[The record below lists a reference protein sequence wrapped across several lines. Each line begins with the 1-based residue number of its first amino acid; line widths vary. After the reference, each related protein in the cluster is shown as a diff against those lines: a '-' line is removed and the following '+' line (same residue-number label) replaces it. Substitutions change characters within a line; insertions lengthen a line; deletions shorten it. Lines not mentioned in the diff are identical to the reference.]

1 MNVNY
6 PGESQ
11 VPGVLG
17 DSRLQSQTLE
27 SVASAVHYHAWV
39 TDLARP
45 YLGDCPVE
53 LGSGLGD
60 YAVRWLYAGVPTIT
74 VTEAD
79 RGRLAVL
86 TTRFAAEPRVETL
99 GLDVSDPPAR
109 EHSALV
115 ACNVLEHIPDHVGA
129 LASAHRLLRPGGA
142 VVMFVPAFPFAMGDF
157 DRAVGHVRRYTRAS
171 LGQAYRDAGLT
182 VERLYYVNAPG
193 LPAWFVGV
201 RLLRM
206 TPGDGVLLR
215 LWDRFVV
222 PVARFA
228 ESRWVPPFGQS
239 LFAVGRV
246 PS

>member
-1 MNVNY
+1 
-6 PGESQ
+6 
-11 VPGVLG
+11 
-17 DSRLQSQTLE
+17 
-27 SVASAVHYHAWV
+27 
-39 TDLARP
+39 
-45 YLGDCPVE
+45 
-53 LGSGLGD
+53 
-60 YAVRWLYAGVPTIT
+60 
-74 VTEAD
+74 
-79 RGRLAVL
+79 
-86 TTRFAAEPRVETL
+86 
-99 GLDVSDPPAR
+99 
-109 EHSALV
+109 
-115 ACNVLEHIPDHVGA
+115 
-129 LASAHRLLRPGGA
+129 
-142 VVMFVPAFPFAMGDF
+142 MFVPAFPFAIGDF

-182 VERLYYVNAPG
+182 VERLHYVNAPG